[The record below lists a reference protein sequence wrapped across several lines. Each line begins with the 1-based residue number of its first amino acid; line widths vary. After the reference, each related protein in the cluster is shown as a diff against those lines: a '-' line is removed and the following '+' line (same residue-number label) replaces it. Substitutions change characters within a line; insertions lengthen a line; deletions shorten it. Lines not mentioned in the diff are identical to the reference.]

1 VQFLLDTRSGRW
13 AYGRDPKKWE
23 AHTLAY
29 EIRAMSLGEIVDTSF
44 RITRNHFV
52 PLVGMSAVIY
62 VPFTLVLAGWQMQ
75 LQAQAAAGAQMNVG
89 AMLGSLV
96 AVVLTFSLVMPI
108 VSAAVSHAIG
118 EAYLGREVNI
128 AGSLREALRIVL
140 PLVGTGILSA
150 LILIVATFLLVIP
163 GIWFGLGIMVLYPIN
178 VMERVFGMTSIRRSL
193 DLMKDNRGRGVLLY
207 LLIVII
213 SAVLGGVF
221 GLIGVISPWVGALVQ
236 GVASAVTGAFMGAVM
251 IVFYFDLRCRKE
263 AFDVEHLAR
272 LVQAGAAAS
281 A

>member
-1 VQFLLDTRSGRW
+1 M
-13 AYGRDPKKWE
+13 
-23 AHTLAY
+23 AY